1 MGISSLGI
9 GSGIDTASMLEQLKA
24 SEQQRL
30 TPYTSLQNSY
40 KAKISAWGSISSL
53 LSTLQKSVKSLGGDA
68 FNTLKVSTNK
78 AFTATAG
85 TGALADTHE
94 ITVEQLASAHKLK
107 TVGQKDKDTNLGSTT
122 SGGTRKIT
130 ITQKDGNT
138 TEVELKD
145 DETSLDSIAKA
156 INKQNGDVSATVQ
169 NSDKG
174 YQLILSSKTTGSD
187 GEMSVKV
194 DGDQNLADIMDTSA
208 GGQHLDG
215 QGAPVAGDPGV
226 ADKMISV
233 SDAQDAK
240 LRVDGS
246 DFTRSSNN
254 ITDILTGVTLKLN
267 AVSEAD
273 KNDPTKLQSE
283 QLTLTADTSAIK
295 TNLKDF
301 VKQYNA
307 LLSATTA
314 ASKYVKNDTSGLSDD
329 AVATPSTK
337 SGALMGD
344 STLRGM
350 VSQIRSTV
358 NGVYGDSGA
367 DYGALADLGIK
378 IDAATGQMTLD
389 EDKLDK
395 AIADDPDQIA
405 NMFVGHG
412 NNEGMAT
419 ALGNIISSYV
429 GTDKDDKTGL
439 IKTTTDGLDSQNKVV
454 QQQIDKTQ
462 KLIDAQVERYRIQF
476 QNLDTAMS
484 KMNSM
489 NSQLTSLLSTL

>member
-9 GSGIDTASMLEQLKA
+9 GSGIDTASMLDQLKA

-40 KAKISAWGSISSL
+40 KAKISAWGLISSQ
-53 LSTLQKSVKSLGGDA
+53 LSTLQKSVKALGGDA

-78 AFTATAG
+78 AFTATAS

-107 TVGQKDKDTNLGSTT
+107 TAPQT
-122 SGGTRKIT
+122 SGDTALGTTGSGTRKIT
-130 ITQKDGNT
+130 ITQKNGKT

-145 DETSLDSIAKA
+145 DETSLNSIAKA
-156 INKQNGDVSATVQ
+156 INKQNGDVSASVQ
-169 NSDKG
+169 RTDKG
-174 YQLILSSKTTGSD
+174 YQLVLSSKTTGSD

-208 GGQHLDG
+208 GGD
-215 QGAPVAGDPGV
+215 PNAGD
-226 ADKMISV
+226 KMTSV

-240 LRVDGS
+240 LSVDGT
-246 DFTRSSNN
+246 DFTRSTNN
-254 ITDILTGVTLKLN
+254 ITDIIDGVTLKLN

-273 KNDPTKLQSE
+273 KNNPPGLQSE

-295 TNLKDF
+295 TNLQDF

-307 LLSATTA
+307 LLSLTTS

-419 ALGNIISSYV
+419 TLGNIISSYV

-489 NSQLTSLLSTL
+489 NSQLSSLLSTL

>member
-78 AFTATAG
+78 AFTATAS

-107 TVGQKDKDTNLGSTT
+107 TSAQASADTALGTANS
-122 SGGTRKIT
+122 GTRKIT
-130 ITQKDGNT
+130 ITQNGKT

-145 DETSLDSIAKA
+145 DETSLNSIAKA
-156 INKQNGDVSATVQ
+156 INKQNGDVSASVQ
-169 NSDKG
+169 RTDNG
-174 YQLILSSKTTGSD
+174 YQLVLSSKTTGSD

-208 GGQHLDG
+208 GGQHLDD
-215 QGAPVAGDPGV
+215 QGVPIAGDPGA

-233 SDAQDAK
+233 SDAKDAK
-240 LRVDGS
+240 LTVDGTN
-246 DFTRSSNN
+246 FTRSNNN
-254 ITDILTGVTLKLN
+254 ITDIIDGVTLKLN

-314 ASKYVKNDTSGLSDD
+314 ASKYVKNDTSGLSND

-389 EDKLDK
+389 EDKLDN

-419 ALGNIISSYV
+419 TLGNIISSYV

>member
-40 KAKISAWGSISSL
+40 KLKISAWGSISSL

-68 FNTLKVSTNK
+68 FNTLKVSSNK
-78 AFTATAG
+78 AFTATAS

-107 TVGQKDKDTNLGSTT
+107 TALQTSADTTLGSTT
-122 SGGTRKIT
+122 GSGTRKIT
-130 ITQKDGNT
+130 ITQKDGKT

-145 DETSLDSIAKA
+145 DETSLNSIAKA
-156 INKQNGDVSATVQ
+156 INKQNGDVSASVQ
-169 NSDKG
+169 PTGNG
-174 YQLILSSKTTGSD
+174 YQLVLSSKTTGSD

-194 DGDQNLADIMDTSA
+194 DGDQNLADILDTSA
-208 GGQHLDG
+208 GGQHPNG
-215 QGAPVAGDPGV
+215 VAGDPGA

-233 SDAQDAK
+233 SDAKDAK
-240 LRVDGS
+240 LSVDGT

-254 ITDILTGVTLKLN
+254 ITDIIDGVTLNLN

-295 TNLKDF
+295 THLQDF

-307 LLSATTA
+307 LLSATTTF
-314 ASKYVKNDTSGLSDD
+314 SKYVKNDTSGLSDD
-329 AVATPSTK
+329 DVATPSSK

-367 DYGALADLGIK
+367 DYGSLADLGIK

-389 EDKLDK
+389 EDKLDN

-405 NMFVGHG
+405 NMFMGHG
-412 NNEGMAT
+412 SNEGMAT
-419 ALGNIISSYV
+419 TLGNIISSYI
-429 GTDKDDKTGL
+429 GTGSDDKTGL
-439 IKTTTDGLDSQNKVV
+439 IKTTTDGLDSQSKVV

-489 NSQLTSLLSTL
+489 NSQLTSLLSTI

>member
-9 GSGIDTASMLEQLKA
+9 GSGIDTASMLDQLKA

-40 KAKISAWGSISSL
+40 KAKISAWGTLSGL

-94 ITVEQLASAHKLK
+94 ITVKQLASAHKLK
-107 TVGQKDKDTNLGSTT
+107 TATQTSGDTALGTTT

-130 ITQKDGNT
+130 ITQKDGKT

-145 DETSLDSIAKA
+145 DETSLNSIAKA
-156 INKQNGDVSATVQ
+156 INKQNGDVSASVQ
-169 NSDKG
+169 RTDNG
-174 YQLILSSKTTGSD
+174 YQLVLSSKTTGSD

-208 GGQHLDG
+208 GGD
-215 QGAPVAGDPGV
+215 PNAG
-226 ADKMISV
+226 DKMIVV
-233 SDAQDAK
+233 SAAQDAK
-240 LRVDGS
+240 LSVDGT
-246 DFTRSSNN
+246 DFTRSNNN
-254 ITDILTGVTLKLN
+254 ITDIIDGVTLKLN

-412 NNEGMAT
+412 SNEGMAT
-419 ALGNIISSYV
+419 TLGNIISSYI
-429 GTDKDDKTGL
+429 GTGSDDKTGL

>member
-78 AFTATAG
+78 AFTATAS

-107 TVGQKDKDTNLGSTT
+107 TSAQASADTALGTANS
-122 SGGTRKIT
+122 GTRKIT
-130 ITQKDGNT
+130 ITQNGKT

-145 DETSLDSIAKA
+145 DETSLNSIAKA
-156 INKQNGDVSATVQ
+156 INKQNGDVSASVQ
-169 NSDKG
+169 RTDNG
-174 YQLILSSKTTGSD
+174 YQLVLSSKTTGSD

-208 GGQHLDG
+208 GGQHLDD
-215 QGAPVAGDPGV
+215 QGVPIAGDPGA

-233 SDAQDAK
+233 SDAKDAK
-240 LRVDGS
+240 LTVDGTN
-246 DFTRSSNN
+246 FTRSNNN
-254 ITDILTGVTLKLN
+254 ITDIIDGVTLKLN

-389 EDKLDK
+389 EDKLDN

-419 ALGNIISSYV
+419 TLGNIISSYV

>member
-78 AFTATAG
+78 AFTATTS

-107 TVGQKDKDTNLGSTT
+107 TSAQASGDTALGSTT
-122 SGGTRKIT
+122 GSGTRKIT
-130 ITQKDGNT
+130 ITQNGKT

-145 DETSLDSIAKA
+145 DETSLNSIAKA
-156 INKQNGDVSATVQ
+156 INKQNGDVSASVQ
-169 NSDKG
+169 RTDNG
-174 YQLILSSKTTGSD
+174 YQLVLSSKTTGSD

-208 GGQHLDG
+208 GGQHLDD
-215 QGAPVAGDPGV
+215 QGVPVAGDPGA

-233 SDAQDAK
+233 SDAKDAK
-240 LRVDGS
+240 LTVDGTN
-246 DFTRSSNN
+246 FTRSNNN
-254 ITDILTGVTLKLN
+254 ITDIIDGVTLKLN

-412 NNEGMAT
+412 DNEGMAT
-419 ALGNIISSYV
+419 TLGNIISSYV

-454 QQQIDKTQ
+454 QQQIEKTQ

>member
-40 KAKISAWGSISSL
+40 KAKISAWGSISNL

-78 AFTATAG
+78 AFTATAS

-107 TVGQKDKDTNLGSTT
+107 TAAQTSADTTLGTT
-122 SGGTRKIT
+122 GGGTRKIT
-130 ITQKDGNT
+130 ITQNGKT

-145 DETSLDSIAKA
+145 DETSLNSIAKA
-156 INKQNGDVSATVQ
+156 INKQNGDVSASVQ
-169 NSDKG
+169 RTDNG
-174 YQLILSSKTTGSD
+174 YQLVLSSKTTGSD

-208 GGQHLDG
+208 GGQHLDD
-215 QGAPVAGDPGV
+215 QGVPIAGDPGA

-233 SDAQDAK
+233 SDAKDAK
-240 LRVDGS
+240 LSVDGT
-246 DFTRSSNN
+246 DFTRSNNN
-254 ITDILTGVTLKLN
+254 ITDIIDGVTLKLN

-419 ALGNIISSYV
+419 TLGNIISSYV

>member
-78 AFTATAG
+78 AFTATAS

-107 TVGQKDKDTNLGSTT
+107 TSAQASGDTALGSTT
-122 SGGTRKIT
+122 GSGTRKIT
-130 ITQKDGNT
+130 ITQNGKT

-145 DETSLDSIAKA
+145 DETSLNSIAKA
-156 INKQNGDVSATVQ
+156 INKQNGDVSASVQ
-169 NSDKG
+169 RTDNG
-174 YQLILSSKTTGSD
+174 YQLVLSSKTTGSD

-208 GGQHLDG
+208 GGQHLDD
-215 QGAPVAGDPGV
+215 QGVPIAGDPGA

-233 SDAQDAK
+233 SDAKDAK
-240 LRVDGS
+240 LTVDGTN
-246 DFTRSSNN
+246 FTRSNNN
-254 ITDILTGVTLKLN
+254 ITDIIDGVTLKLN

-412 NNEGMAT
+412 DNEGMAT
-419 ALGNIISSYV
+419 TLGNIISSYV

-454 QQQIDKTQ
+454 QQQIEKTQ

>member
-40 KAKISAWGSISSL
+40 KAKISAWGSISNL

-78 AFTATAG
+78 AFTATAS

-107 TVGQKDKDTNLGSTT
+107 TAAQASGDTALGSTT
-122 SGGTRKIT
+122 GSGTRKIT
-130 ITQKDGNT
+130 ITQNGKT

-145 DETSLDSIAKA
+145 DETSLNSIAKA
-156 INKQNGDVSATVQ
+156 INKQNGDVSASVQ
-169 NSDKG
+169 RTDNG
-174 YQLILSSKTTGSD
+174 YQLVLSSKTTGSD

-208 GGQHLDG
+208 GGQHLDD
-215 QGAPVAGDPGV
+215 QGVPVAGDPGA

-233 SDAQDAK
+233 SDAKDAK
-240 LRVDGS
+240 LTVDGTN
-246 DFTRSSNN
+246 FTRSNNN
-254 ITDILTGVTLKLN
+254 ITDIIDGVTLKLN

-307 LLSATTA
+307 LLSATTS

-412 NNEGMAT
+412 DKEGMAT
-419 ALGNIISSYV
+419 TLGNIISSYV

>member
-78 AFTATAG
+78 AFTATAS

-107 TVGQKDKDTNLGSTT
+107 TATQTSDDTALGTTT

-130 ITQKDGNT
+130 ITQKDGKT

-145 DETSLDSIAKA
+145 DETSLNSIAKA
-156 INKQNGDVSATVQ
+156 INKQNGDVSASVQ
-169 NSDKG
+169 RTDNG
-174 YQLILSSKTTGSD
+174 YQLVLSSKTTGSD

-208 GGQHLDG
+208 GGQHLDD
-215 QGAPVAGDPGV
+215 QGVPVAGDPGA

-233 SDAQDAK
+233 SDAKDAK
-240 LRVDGS
+240 LSVDGT
-246 DFTRSSNN
+246 DFTRSNNN
-254 ITDILTGVTLKLN
+254 ITDIIDGVTLKLN

-412 NNEGMAT
+412 SNEGMAT
-419 ALGNIISSYV
+419 TLGNIISSYV
-429 GTDKDDKTGL
+429 GTGSDDKTGL